1 MTTRTRW
8 IRVPCVLALLLPV
21 WVGASA
27 PPPKKI
33 TVGTLTLKFCNED
46 YGGYCGSITRPL
58 DPTGGVKG
66 TISIGFEYYPRFDA
80 TRPSLGTILPQEGGP
95 GYSSTGTR
103 DAYINVFAAL
113 RDRRDILIVD
123 KRGTGTS
130 GAIDCPGIQNEDPS
144 DPQLLK
150 DCGQQL
156 GRKAPLYGTKLAVQD
171 IVAVMDAL
179 QVPEVDYYG
188 DSYGTY
194 VGQVF
199 AAFFPTRLRSI
210 ILDSAYPVRAPDPWF
225 PTDWATGRDGLDLVC
240 ERSPSCRSLGG
251 SSVARIR
258 QLLSYLRHK
267 SITGTAPDSDGIP
280 TETTVDVSTLFLLMT
295 NLGGSVATYRDLDA
309 AARAWLETRDAVPLL
324 RLAAEYNTPFV
335 YDPVDFSY
343 GQYQTLI
350 CSEYPLLYDLNS
362 PPAQRRRQYERAIQ
376 DVRDNR
382 PGLYAPFTID
392 EALDAGADLTPLD
405 TCLDWPDP
413 VPAYEQG
420 DPLPANPMFPSVP
433 TLVLSGDL
441 DSITSPEDARQAASQ
456 FPDVVHLVIPNLT
469 HVTAWTFS
477 DIGYLPDGGDLTH
490 CVQRIVRN
498 FVAKLRPGDTS
509 CVPKVR
515 SIRTVPRFAREAR
528 DVAPAEPKTGNKAS
542 TRELRLA
549 AAALETVGDVIAR
562 FYVTFGIG
570 SGLRGGEFTYEITED
585 GYVFDLNRVMWTE
598 DLEVSGSISWNQNTD
613 DIVAA
618 VRLFQ
623 NGERVGRLDL
633 AWDDAKQNAV
643 ATISGVVDGARVE
656 AKRIAP

>member
-1 MTTRTRW
+1 MTAHSRW
-8 IRVPCVLALLLPV
+8 TAGFGFLTLLISLDA
-21 WVGASA
+21 GAA
-27 PPPKKI
+27 PPPKSI

-46 YGGYCGSITRPL
+46 YVGYCGSIKRAL

-66 TISIGFEYYPRFDA
+66 QITVGFEYYPRHDNS
-80 TRPSLGTILPQEGGP
+80 RPALGTILPQEGGP

-103 DAYINVFAAL
+103 DAYINIFAPL

-130 GAIDCPGIQNEDPS
+130 GAVDCPGIQNEDPS
-144 DPQLLK
+144 DPELLK
-150 DCGQQL
+150 ECGQQL

-179 QVPEVDYYG
+179 GIPEVDYYG

-199 AAFFPTRLRSI
+199 AAFFPNRLRSI

-225 PTDWATGRDGLDLVC
+225 PTDWQTGRDGLDLVC
-240 ERSPSCRSLGG
+240 ERSPSCRALGG

-258 QLLSYLRHK
+258 QLLNFLRHRP
-267 SITGTAPDSDGIP
+267 ITGIAPDSDGIP

-309 AARAWLETRDAVPLL
+309 AARAWLESRDAVPLL

-335 YDPVDFSY
+335 DDPVDFSY

-350 CSEYPLLYDLNS
+350 CSEYPLLYDLNAS
-362 PPAQRRRQYERAIQ
+362 PAQRRRQYERAIE
-376 DVRDNR
+376 DVRENR

-413 VPAYEQG
+413 VPAYPQG
-420 DPLPANPMFPSVP
+420 DPLPANPMFPAVP

-456 FPDVVHLVIPNLT
+456 FPDVVHLIIPNLI
-469 HVTAWTFS
+469 HVTAWTFI
-477 DIGYLPDGGDLTH
+477 DVGLLPDGGDLTH
-490 CVQRIVRN
+490 CVQGIVRN
-498 FVAKLRPGDTS
+498 FVTKLRPGDTS
-509 CVPKVR
+509 CVAKVR
-515 SIRTVPRFAREAR
+515 AIRTVPRFARAAD
-528 DVAPAEPKTGNKAS
+528 DVAPAQATQGNKAS
-542 TRELRLA
+542 ANQLRLA
-549 AAALETVGDVIAR
+549 AAALETVGDVISR

-570 SGLRGGEFTYEITED
+570 SGLRGGEFTYEITDD
-585 GYVFDLNRVMWTE
+585 GYDFDLNRVLWTE
-598 DLEVSGSISWNQNTD
+598 DLEVSGTIKWNQNTD
-613 DIVAA
+613 AIVAD

-623 NGERVGRLDL
+623 EGARVGRLDIQ
-633 AWDDAKQNAV
+633 WDDAQRNAM
-643 ATISGVVDGARVE
+643 ATMSGTIGGSRVE